1 MAKYTYLPTYLP
13 QPISDV
19 LCMGLCKYLY
29 SCDCKDPANI
39 CKHIHKLHSNL
50 VSQKMHV
57 NTDAEIIN
65 DIDMTDGFE
74 CFTPSNDIKK
84 TPENQRKKFAK
95 NISKLVALM
104 ENPTVKSLPLI
115 PSYAI

>member
-29 SCDCKDPANI
+29 SCDCKDRANI

-57 NTDAEIIN
+57 NTDAEIIK

-74 CFTPSNDIKK
+74 YFTPSNDIKK
-84 TPENQRKKFAK
+84 TQKTREK
-95 NISKLVALM
+95 NLQKTFRNLSH
-104 ENPTVKSLPLI
+104 
-115 PSYAI
+115 